1 MGPFLIFLIPG
12 LGQLVMEGQGVGLST
27 YLVVRELT
35 SLHPF
40 LECRAPLISLN
51 TQPLPL
57 S

>member
-27 YLVVRELT
+27 YLEVRGLT
-35 SLHPF
+35 SPHPF
-40 LECRAPLISLN
+40 LEYKVPLISLN
-51 TQPLPL
+51 PQPLLL